1 MRSPE
6 IKLNTFKSLSVGGAA
21 AVSWYFATN
30 ALLTGPMSN
39 VVSVVGAVAI
49 SALLPSYLGAR
60 RARYIADNQSLALGQ
75 HIDVL
80 NEHAIVNVVDRSTNL
95 TEVNDRFL
103 EVTGY
108 SREELIGTSVH
119 NLYCDENQKLAPTIH
134 LLLSM
139 GKSWSGETPLRR
151 KDGSVFYTHT
161 TVRPIYDL
169 KGNWIGSISAR
180 TDVTQTHELLAARD
194 IAQVT
199 DEMKDDIWIVDCD
212 MMAATYMNKVALG
225 RLGLRRAAEQLIP
238 LSQLKGVDGVGSI
251 LATCRDMRST
261 GADNAQFETE
271 YCGKPFHIG
280 VTRLKAG
287 TLKGRFMVVMADM
300 TKRVS
305 EEQRKSDFISTVS
318 HELRS
323 PLTSIKGAMG
333 LLLSRAAGE
342 LPDKAVS
349 MLEIAHRNADRL
361 VLIINDILDLEKIA
375 AGRMEFDRQVVNIS
389 DLITETKNAN
399 ATMQQRFAVKVES
412 NSDDSPIWINTDPN
426 RIIQVLN
433 NFLSNACKFSKPGS
447 TVRIVIEDQSDSV
460 RVAVKDQGTGIPIKD
475 QHKVF
480 ERFADMENSN
490 RSAKGGTGLGLSI
503 CKAIVE
509 GLGGNIGFETT
520 EGIGATFYFVLPK
533 TEANMEITPADNVVK
548 MRSAS

>member
-1 MRSPE
+1 MRSSE
-6 IKLNTFKSLSVGGAA
+6 TKINILKHVSLGGAA
-21 AVSWYFATN
+21 ALGWYAATKFSLEGTTSDVIP
-30 ALLTGPMSN
+30 A
-39 VVSVVGAVAI
+39 VGAVAI
-49 SALLPSYLGAR
+49 AALFPTYLGLR
-60 RARYIADNQSLALGQ
+60 RARFLADSQSLALGQ

-80 NEHAIVNVVDRSTNL
+80 NEHAIVNVVGRDTKL
-95 TEVNDRFL
+95 KEVNDRFA
-103 EVTGY
+103 EATGY
-108 SREELIGTSVH
+108 TRQELIGTSVH
-119 NLYCDENQKLAPTIH
+119 DLYCDEERKLAPFIH
-134 LLLSM
+134 LRLSS
-139 GKSWSGETPLRR
+139 GKSWSGETPIRR

-161 TVRPIYDL
+161 TIRPIYDL
-169 KGNWIGSISAR
+169 QGEWIGSIAAR
-180 TDVTQTHELLAARD
+180 TDVTETHELLAARD
-194 IAQVT
+194 ISQVM

-212 MMAATYMNKVALG
+212 MMAATYMNRTALG
-225 RLGLRRAAEQLIP
+225 RLGMDTITGKTVP
-238 LSQLKGVDGVGSI
+238 LAHLKGFEGVGSI
-251 LATCRDMRST
+251 VATCREMRKT
-261 GADNAQFETE
+261 GADNAQFETGF
-271 YCGKPFHIG
+271 CGKPFHISI
-280 VTRLKAG
+280 TRLKVG
-287 TLKGRFMVVMADM
+287 TLKGRYMILMADM
-300 TKRVS
+300 STRVA

-375 AGRMEFDRQVVNIS
+375 AGRMEFDRRDVNLT
-389 DLITETKNAN
+389 DLVAETKNAN
-399 ATMQQRFAVKVES
+399 AVMNHRFAVHVES
-412 NSDDSPIWINTDPN
+412 TNDESPIWINTDPN

-447 TVRIVIEDQSDSV
+447 TVRIMIEEQYDSV
-460 RVAVKDQGTGIPIKD
+460 RVAVKDQGEGIPMKD
-475 QHKVF
+475 QHKIF

-520 EGIGATFYFVLPK
+520 EDAGTTFYFVLPK
-533 TEANMEITPADNVVK
+533 PEPNTNSVSTHNIIK
-548 MRSAS
+548 LRSAS